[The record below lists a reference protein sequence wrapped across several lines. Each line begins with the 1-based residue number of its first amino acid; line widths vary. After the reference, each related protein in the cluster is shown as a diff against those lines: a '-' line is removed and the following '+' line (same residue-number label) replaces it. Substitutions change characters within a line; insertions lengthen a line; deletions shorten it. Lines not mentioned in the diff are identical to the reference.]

1 MQNFGLEVDA
11 PMDFSDYFKRNN
23 ALGPRIQEPEKRC
36 RVCGE
41 GVARGD
47 DPFLYY
53 QKFCSER
60 CKEKYVHFK
69 D

>member
-1 MQNFGLEVDA
+1 
-11 PMDFSDYFKRNN
+11 MDLSEYFKRND
-23 ALGPRIQEPEKRC
+23 ALGPSIKEPEKRC
-36 RVCGE
+36 RVCGDDVVK
-41 GVARGD
+41 G